1 MSDPWKKAQDQVDGV
16 FKAFESSCK
25 DFVWKRFTDTYE
37 AQGKVVQAQFS
48 DRWVLWRGRFY
59 LVEIKSCHQD
69 RFPFKDIRPIQLIGA
84 RRVAAAGGASIFLIK
99 HVPTGLW
106 HRAAGLKLWKLKETS
121 DSSSVAWNQLDR
133 IDLNITDIFKEM

>member
-1 MSDPWKKAQDQVDGV
+1 MSDPWKQAQDQVDNL
-16 FKAFESSCK
+16 FKSFEAQCK

-48 DRWVLWRGRFY
+48 DRWVLWQGRFY

-69 RFPFKDIRPIQLIGA
+69 RFPFKDVRPVQFIGA
-84 RRVAAAGGASIFLIK
+84 RRVAAAGGGSVFLIK

-106 HRAAGLKLWKLKETS
+106 HRIAGTKLWHLKENS
-121 DSSSVAWNQLDR
+121 GSASAEWSQFER
-133 IDLNITDIFKEM
+133 IDLNIPCIFKEM

>member
-1 MSDPWKKAQDQVDGV
+1 MSDPWKKAQDEVDRV
-16 FKAFESSCK
+16 FKAFEETRK

-48 DRWVLWRGRFY
+48 DRWVLWRGLFS

-69 RFPFKDIRPIQLIGA
+69 RFPFKDVRPVQFIGA
-84 RRVAAAGGASIFLIK
+84 RRVAAAGGNSIFLIK

-106 HRAAGLKLWKLKETS
+106 HRICGMELWRQKE
-121 DSSSVAWNQLDR
+121 SSGMSSIGWDQMER
-133 IDLNITDIFKEM
+133 IALTIPTIFKEG